1 MTVETVIKGG
11 IAVTFTAFSAF
22 FCNLFEQV
30 FGLLIVLILFMFFDW
45 ISGIARAKKQKVLS
59 SQLGFQGIIKKSC
72 YFLVVLIAFGI
83 DYLISFSAGKI
94 GLPPFTSVFVVM
106 LVTIWLIVNEGISIL
121 ENVGEL
127 GVQYPAF
134 LTKLLSSLKVT
145 VEKQVKNTDDKE
157 E

>member
-1 MTVETVIKGG
+1 
-11 IAVTFTAFSAF
+11 
-22 FCNLFEQV
+22 
-30 FGLLIVLILFMFFDW
+30 MFFDW

-145 VEKQVKNTDDKE
+145 VEKQVKKY
-157 E
+157 